1 MSTVGAHIL
10 HGLLAVLGTSRT
22 GVGRAVGAVVA
33 MVVLVAGCG
42 GSSDTE
48 AEPTDKQSSSSSTS
62 TSATKRVGT
71 LETKSGGSIH
81 YTCAGEGSPAILL
94 EAGSDSAG
102 TEQYSSSLIAPLAER
117 TSVCTYDRPGTGLS
131 TDLPNHPRNL
141 DDLCKVQDE
150 VIEALPLTTPYVLL
164 GQSSGGNVVIGCA
177 QRHPDR
183 LAGLVVVE
191 GYHDDP
197 QEMRKWAR
205 EEGWTWRGN
214 PEHLD
219 YIDMVDELDGLQM
232 PLGDFPVLILTATDA
247 DEGNV
252 KNQRHWLG
260 ISSDSRQVVVE
271 GGHDLHDDNPARV
284 AVETL
289 ALIGSQLPE

>member
-1 MSTVGAHIL
+1 MRTVGSRVL
-10 HGLLAVLGTSRT
+10 NCRLAGAGSSLTRGRTALGPFVT
-22 GVGRAVGAVVA
+22 VVA
-33 MVVLVAGCG
+33 LAALVTACG
-42 GSSDTE
+42 GSSDST
-48 AEPTDKQSSSSSTS
+48 AEPSDEPSLSLSPT
-62 TSATKRVGT
+62 ARAGT
-71 LETKSGGSIH
+71 LETRSGGTINYACS
-81 YTCAGEGSPAILL
+81 GEGSPTIVL

-102 TEQYSSSLIAPLAER
+102 TEQYSSPLITPLAER

-131 TDLPNHPRNL
+131 TDLPDHKRNL

-150 VIEALPLTTPYVLL
+150 VIEALAITSPYVLV
-164 GQSSGGNVVIGCA
+164 GQSAGGNMVIGCA

-197 QEMRKWAR
+197 REMRQWQR
-205 EEGWTWRGN
+205 EEGWTWREN

-219 YIDMVDELDGLQM
+219 SVDITDELDGLQM

-252 KNQRHWLG
+252 RNQRYWLG
-260 ISSDSRQVVVE
+260 LSSNSRQVVIE
-271 GGHDLHDDNPARV
+271 GGHDLHDENPESV
-284 AVETL
+284 AAETL
-289 ALIGSQLPE
+289 TLLGD